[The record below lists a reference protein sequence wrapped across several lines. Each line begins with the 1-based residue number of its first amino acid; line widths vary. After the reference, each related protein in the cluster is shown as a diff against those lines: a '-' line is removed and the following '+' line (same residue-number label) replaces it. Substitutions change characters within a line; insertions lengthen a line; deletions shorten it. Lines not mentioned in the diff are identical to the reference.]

1 MQIEEIRKNISSMAD
16 KLRIASKGGVAIDVI
31 SETILLL
38 FVLDTMVQR
47 QTGLL
52 AHPKSYLAIY
62 KGIQELGQHICF
74 PGKAIKDIL
83 SCGIEDD
90 NVQKELSRSIVFL
103 DRLSEQEVSGSC
115 LPEFSAIRECN
126 PRELYAVVGE
136 LTSSLRWIPE
146 RTSSSISEIASVL
159 LNVDENHSFCDFFC
173 GNGFSSSVIL
183 KNGCRKAIL
192 NDVNPHNIAIARCM
206 TVMCGIQNSEF
217 YIKDGLTLDHVNLD
231 RIFIDAPLKVKLRE
245 HYAEGINDLCSAGIL
260 KAVSMLSDGGLVAV
274 TVPSS
279 FLYVLSGAERRV
291 RDWLVSERF
300 LKGVIAFPGNMIANS
315 PVNTAIL
322 LISKK
327 KNDSIYMVDFSSETA
342 EKYSYYNRSEH
353 VRFINEEGLH
363 IIVEATKKSF
373 KKYISFELEYSKIE
387 PEENI
392 LLPSRYSEKAKIRT
406 RSLKEIDSDISE
418 CVDCL
423 NSIFLKLS

>member
-52 AHPKSYLAIY
+52 VHPESYLAVY

-74 PGKAIKDIL
+74 PEKAIKDIL
-83 SCGIEDD
+83 SCGIDDD

-103 DRLSEQEVSGSC
+103 DRLSSQEISGYS
-115 LPEFSAIRECN
+115 LQEFSAVRECN
-126 PRELYAVVGE
+126 PRELYAVIGE
-136 LTSSLRWIPE
+136 LTSSLRWISE

-159 LNVDENHSFCDFFC
+159 LDVDENHSFCDFFC
-173 GNGFSSSVIL
+173 GNGFSSSIIL
-183 KNGCRKAIL
+183 RNGCSKAIL
-192 NDVNPHNIAIARCM
+192 NDVNPHNVAIARCM
-206 TVMCGIQNSEF
+206 TVMCNIPNTEFCIQ
-217 YIKDGLTLDHVNLD
+217 DGLSLDHDGVD
-231 RIFIDAPLKVKLRE
+231 RIFIDAPLKIKLMDP
-245 HYAEGINDLCSAGIL
+245 YAEGINDLCSAGIL
-260 KAVSMLSDGGLVAV
+260 KAVSMLSDDGLVAV

-279 FLYVLSGAERRV
+279 FLYVFSGAERRV
-291 RDWLVSERF
+291 RDWLVSER
-300 LKGVIAFPGNMIANS
+300 LLRGVIALPGNMMVSSSI
-315 PVNTAIL
+315 NTTIL

-327 KNDSIYMVDFSSETA
+327 KNDSVFMVDLSSESA

-353 VRFINEEGLH
+353 VRFINEEGTH
-363 IIVEATKKSF
+363 VVAEALNSSF
-373 KKYISFELEYSKIE
+373 EKYISFELEYSKIE

-406 RSLKEIDSDISE
+406 RSLEEIDSDITE
-418 CVDCL
+418 CMDSL
-423 NSIFLKLS
+423 KSIFLKLS